1 MNIITALIN
10 PKINKKLK
18 EKTNFNIIG
27 NDIQYQE
34 GILEMLEKT
43 QEINLIIIS
52 ELLPG
57 NDNFYELINKIKNKN
72 NKIEIITILKEKN
85 EQLKNQL
92 ISKGVFDIFYDNK
105 ITIEEL
111 INLINKKN
119 NIKKEEDFKQ
129 ELKNI
134 ILEKNKRKILNV
146 EKIKLIKNKICKKNK
161 KEEIKNKKIISVV
174 GNNGTGKTLFC
185 VILSKI
191 INNKKILI
199 IDLDVFNNNINS
211 IFGIKKQKKE
221 NKDKIN
227 KVNKNIDLLCCNK
240 EFLEDNYKKLNQ
252 KFWNLLKKIEIKY
265 DLIIIDNS
273 SQNFF
278 EYNKEILKKS
288 EIIIFL
294 LEPNIIE
301 LNKSRNL
308 LNLYINK
315 WKIKNEKINI
325 VFNKVNINS
334 IENKILNNLF
344 SDFNIL
350 GKIKTNNKYNL
361 IINKNIKII
370 DKKIKKDYFNILN
383 KVKL

>member
-34 GILEMLEKT
+34 GILEMLEKN

-57 NDNFYELINKIKNKN
+57 NDNFFELINKIKNKN

-134 ILEKNKRKILNV
+134 ILEKNKRKILNI
-146 EKIKLIKNKICKKNK
+146 EKIKLIKNKICKK
-161 KEEIKNKKIISVV
+161 
-174 GNNGTGKTLFC
+174 
-185 VILSKI
+185 
-191 INNKKILI
+191 
-199 IDLDVFNNNINS
+199 
-211 IFGIKKQKKE
+211 IKKKK
-221 NKDKIN
+221 
-227 KVNKNIDLLCCNK
+227 
-240 EFLEDNYKKLNQ
+240 
-252 KFWNLLKKIEIKY
+252 
-265 DLIIIDNS
+265 
-273 SQNFF
+273 
-278 EYNKEILKKS
+278 
-288 EIIIFL
+288 
-294 LEPNIIE
+294 
-301 LNKSRNL
+301 
-308 LNLYINK
+308 
-315 WKIKNEKINI
+315 
-325 VFNKVNINS
+325 
-334 IENKILNNLF
+334 
-344 SDFNIL
+344 
-350 GKIKTNNKYNL
+350 
-361 IINKNIKII
+361 
-370 DKKIKKDYFNILN
+370 
-383 KVKL
+383 